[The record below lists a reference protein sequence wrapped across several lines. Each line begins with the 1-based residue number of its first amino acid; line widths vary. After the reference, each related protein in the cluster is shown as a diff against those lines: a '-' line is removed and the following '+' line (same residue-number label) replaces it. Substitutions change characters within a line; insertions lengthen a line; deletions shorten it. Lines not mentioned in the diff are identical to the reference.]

1 MPDPQT
7 SRNAPAAIASGSGGP
22 NIFANSAAARAGF
35 DYAYAGDAGAR
46 NAIRGDGFFTI
57 DMSLSKRF
65 VMPFKESHSLQIRW
79 EVFNVPN
86 AVRFDINSASLDVGN
101 TGTFGKYT
109 SLLTQPRV
117 MQFGARYE
125 F

>member
-1 MPDPQT
+1 M
-7 SRNAPAAIASGSGGP
+7 SV
-22 NIFANSAAARAGF
+22 
-35 DYAYAGDAGAR
+35 
-46 NAIRGDGFFTI
+46 

-65 VMPFKESHSLQIRW
+65 IMPYKESHSVQFRW

-86 AVRFDINSASLDVGN
+86 AVRFDISTASLDVSS

-109 SLLTQPRV
+109 SLLEQPRE
-117 MQFGARYE
+117 MQFALRYE

>member
-1 MPDPQT
+1 L
-7 SRNAPAAIASGSGGP
+7 I
-22 NIFANSAAARAGF
+22 GF
-35 DYAYAGDAGAR
+35 DYSYAGQVGER
-46 NAIRGDGFFTI
+46 NRIRGDGLFSI

-65 VMPFKESHSLQIRW
+65 VMAYKETHSVQFQW

-86 AVRFDINSASLDVGN
+86 ALRFDITTASLDVST

-109 SLLTQPRV
+109 SLLQQPRV
-117 MQFGARYE
+117 MKFGLRYE

>member
-1 MPDPQT
+1 
-7 SRNAPAAIASGSGGP
+7 
-22 NIFANSAAARAGF
+22 
-35 DYAYAGDAGAR
+35 
-46 NAIRGDGFFTI
+46 
-57 DMSLSKRF
+57 MSLAKRF
-65 VMPFKESHSLQIRW
+65 TMPYKESHSLQFRG

-86 AVRFDINSASLDVGN
+86 TVRFDVNTASLDVGN

-117 MQFGARYE
+117 MQFGLRYD

>member
-1 MPDPQT
+1 
-7 SRNAPAAIASGSGGP
+7 
-22 NIFANSAAARAGF
+22 
-35 DYAYAGDAGAR
+35 
-46 NAIRGDGFFTI
+46 
-57 DMSLSKRF
+57 MSLSKTF
-65 VMPFKESHSLQIRW
+65 VMPYKESHNLQFRW

-86 AVRFDINSASLDVGN
+86 SVRFDVQGASLDVGN

-117 MQFGARYE
+117 MQFGLKYQ

>member
-1 MPDPQT
+1 MT
-7 SRNAPAAIASGSGGP
+7 
-22 NIFANSAAARAGF
+22 
-35 DYAYAGDAGAR
+35 
-46 NAIRGDGFFTI
+46 
-57 DMSLSKRF
+57 LSKRF
-65 VMPFKESHSLQIRW
+65 VMPYKDTHSMQFRW

-86 AVRFDINSASLDVGN
+86 AVRFDVNSASLDVGN

-117 MQFGARYE
+117 MQFGLRYE